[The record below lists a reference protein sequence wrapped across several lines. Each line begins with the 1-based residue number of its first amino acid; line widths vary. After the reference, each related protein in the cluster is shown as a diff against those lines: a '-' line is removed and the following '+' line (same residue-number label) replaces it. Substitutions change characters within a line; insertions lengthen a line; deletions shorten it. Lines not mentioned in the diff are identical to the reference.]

1 MAILL
6 LTPRI
11 YRNMKW
17 SITPKDMFD
26 TVSMSPITNLYETE
40 SSVLATEE
48 ITSVT
53 INGHTYNLANIGSD
67 LSAFNNLNPTY
78 IRNVYN
84 QSVFQGLRT
93 WAKGRTDILM
103 YSGSKL
109 FTFERP
115 ISSSLSATIAVSGVS
130 SLVTKNSKNFEELP
144 ALEDLKNINYS
155 AAAWIETNKNSSS
168 DVLTREYD
176 ETVCSNPWAT
186 NIPDKQVWT
195 EWSPNGT
202 ISSCQGASK
211 EYWSEEQNYPLS
223 GEQVEIWGNQN
234 QTGVYSPIKITND
247 FISLK
252 AQVTKLDDYNVRV
265 AYAVPIRFSYIAASQ
280 YLTWRSFIGIV
291 TTTQHELE
299 SYAFLDRITKITIQL
314 NGLALDTTGNDISY
328 SLNEAGTGLTEQ
340 TINKRIYKV
349 EKNELFTLN
358 TYYGNNPDQ
367 KWSRKFAL
375 EFLQKYQKG
384 KYLLNLDVPAKWA
397 IENKIHCN
405 SQLKIKL
412 QDNTYIERKDSPCV
426 FEVKTI
432 EKSFKNNEFTF
443 SLGLL
448 EV

>member
-67 LSAFNNLNPTY
+67 LTAFNNLNPTY

-155 AAAWIETNKNSSS
+155 AADWIETNKNSS
-168 DVLTREYD
+168 
-176 ETVCSNPWAT
+176 
-186 NIPDKQVWT
+186 
-195 EWSPNGT
+195 
-202 ISSCQGASK
+202 
-211 EYWSEEQNYPLS
+211 
-223 GEQVEIWGNQN
+223 
-234 QTGVYSPIKITND
+234 
-247 FISLK
+247 
-252 AQVTKLDDYNVRV
+252 
-265 AYAVPIRFSYIAASQ
+265 
-280 YLTWRSFIGIV
+280 
-291 TTTQHELE
+291 
-299 SYAFLDRITKITIQL
+299 
-314 NGLALDTTGNDISY
+314 
-328 SLNEAGTGLTEQ
+328 
-340 TINKRIYKV
+340 
-349 EKNELFTLN
+349 
-358 TYYGNNPDQ
+358 
-367 KWSRKFAL
+367 
-375 EFLQKYQKG
+375 
-384 KYLLNLDVPAKWA
+384 
-397 IENKIHCN
+397 
-405 SQLKIKL
+405 
-412 QDNTYIERKDSPCV
+412 
-426 FEVKTI
+426 
-432 EKSFKNNEFTF
+432 
-443 SLGLL
+443 
-448 EV
+448 